1 MISLVSIFWVM
12 ILFFALIGLLRG
24 WTREAIAT
32 SGLVLSLFALNLASS
47 TNLIRLVVAD
57 PTNFQVLGNP
67 QLVEAFNRSGDP
79 SFVAD
84 PAIAAQLAADP
95 NIGATITGL
104 KREFYVL
111 LLIHLGITF
120 FSYQGPTIA
129 GRVLADR
136 LRIRDSIQDKMLGAI
151 IGAINGYL
159 IIGTLWNFLEYR
171 VTIADMPRLTQGFNY
186 AFYPYISRP
195 ANALT
200 MTVLEQLPLALLGP
214 ILPFLVVGVFLF
226 VIIVMI

>member
-1 MISLVSIFWVM
+1 MISLVSVFWTM

-57 PTNFQVLGNP
+57 PTNFQILGNP

-79 SFVAD
+79 NFVPDA
-84 PAIAAQLAADP
+84 AVSAQLAADP
-95 NIGATITGL
+95 TIGATITGL

-111 LLIHLGITF
+111 LLIHLGIAF
-120 FSYQGPTIA
+120 FSYQGPTLA
-129 GRVLADR
+129 GRMLADR

-159 IIGTLWNFLEYR
+159 IFGTLWNFLEYR

-186 AFYPYISRP
+186 AFYPLITRP
-195 ANALT
+195 PNALT
-200 MTVLEQLPLALLGP
+200 MTVLDQLPLALLGP